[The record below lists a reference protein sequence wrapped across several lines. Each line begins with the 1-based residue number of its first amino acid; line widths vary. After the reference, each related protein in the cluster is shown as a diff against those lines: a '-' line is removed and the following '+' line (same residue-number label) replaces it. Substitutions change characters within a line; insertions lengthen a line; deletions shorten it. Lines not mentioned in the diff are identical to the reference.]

1 MSEFEDIRPYH
12 DDEVA
17 DALAKLVVDP
27 ELTGFLAGWLAPRLS
42 RFFPGIV
49 SAAITLYLKRAIRE
63 VDDIAGFQEFVADLS
78 LIHI

>member
-27 ELTGFLAGWLAPRLS
+27 ELTAFLAGWLAPRLS
-42 RFFPGIV
+42 RFFL
-49 SAAITLYLKRAIRE
+49 A
-63 VDDIAGFQEFVADLS
+63 
-78 LIHI
+78 

>member
-27 ELTGFLAGWLAPRLS
+27 EL
-42 RFFPGIV
+42 V
-49 SAAITLYLKRAIRE
+49 
-63 VDDIAGFQEFVADLS
+63 
-78 LIHI
+78 